1 MQFMRLMQ
9 RAAQTDEVV
18 QPRHARRDPSHELYD
33 QACEL
38 LLAAQG
44 LRVAAGTR
52 GSAPAIAATVG
63 CLDATLE
70 ALADAVAAMR
80 GEAARE
86 VSRAEAS
93 MPGAADTG
101 REFSELAAAIGSAHE
116 AAGRM
121 RERVGPVLARLTLP

>member
-9 RAAQTDEVV
+9 RAAHSDEVV
-18 QPRHARRDPSHELYD
+18 QPRYARRDPSHELYD

-38 LLAAQG
+38 LLAAQS
-44 LRVAAGTR
+44 LRSAAGTR

-86 VSRAEAS
+86 VSRAEDS
-93 MPGAADTG
+93 MPDAADAG
-101 REFSELAAAIGSAHE
+101 REFSELVAAIGSAHR

-121 RERVGPVLARLTLP
+121 RERIGPVLARLTLP

>member
-1 MQFMRLMQ
+1 MRLMQ
-9 RAAQTDEVV
+9 TAAQTPAVA
-18 QPRHARRDPSHELYD
+18 QPGPARRDPSHELYD

-38 LLAAQG
+38 LFAAQG
-44 LRVAAGTR
+44 LRAAAGTR

-80 GEAARE
+80 GEATRE
-86 VSRAEAS
+86 LSRADVS
-93 MPGAADTG
+93 IPGAADAA
-101 REFSELAAAIGSAHE
+101 REFSELVAAIGSAHE